1 MGAPPSIPLKSTAL
15 LHDVKKRDSVTGPWT
30 LTRGEL
36 TVWLL
41 VVLGIPA
48 LFLATR
54 AMTGPVAPNQA
65 VRVVPASAASASF
78 SAPES
83 PAKLNPNTA
92 TAKEL
97 ELLPGIGPKRAAA
110 IVKHREEHGPFRN
123 AQGLAEIKGLSP
135 ALAERLAP
143 LLSFESSPSQTP
155 SAARP

>member
-1 MGAPPSIPLKSTAL
+1 MALPPSIPLKSPAL

-48 LFLATR
+48 LFLAMR
-54 AMTGPVAPNQA
+54 AMPGPVAPDQA
-65 VRVVPASAASASF
+65 VRVVPSGPSASF

-92 TAKEL
+92 SAKEL

-123 AQGLAEIKGLSP
+123 AQALAEIKGLSP

-143 LLSFESSPSQTP
+143 LLSFEPSPKP
-155 SAARP
+155 

>member
-1 MGAPPSIPLKSTAL
+1 MNAPASNPLKSPAL

-48 LFLATR
+48 LFLAMR
-54 AMTGPVAPNQA
+54 AAPAAPSQS
-65 VRVVPASAASASF
+65 VRVVPASAPSASF
-78 SAPES
+78 SALDS
-83 PAKLNPNTA
+83 PARLNPNTA
-92 TAKEL
+92 SAKEL

-110 IVKHREEHGPFRN
+110 IVKHREEHGPFRS
-123 AQGLAEIKGLSP
+123 AQDLAAIKGLSP

-143 LLSFESSPSQTP
+143 LLSFESSPQP

>member
-1 MGAPPSIPLKSTAL
+1 MNALKSPAL
-15 LHDVKKRDSVTGPWT
+15 LHDVNKRDSVTGPWT

-48 LFLATR
+48 LFLAMR
-54 AMTGPVAPNQA
+54 AMAVPDAQNQT
-65 VRVVPASAASASF
+65 VRVVPAPAASADF

-83 PAKLNPNTA
+83 PARLNPNTA
-92 TAKEL
+92 SAKEL

-123 AQGLAEIKGLSP
+123 AQALAEIKGFSP
-135 ALAERLAP
+135 ALAERIAP
-143 LLSFESSPSQTP
+143 LLSFEPLP
-155 SAARP
+155 KP

>member
-1 MGAPPSIPLKSTAL
+1 MSAPPSNPLKSPAL
-15 LHDVKKRDSVTGPWT
+15 LHDVNKRDSVTGPWT

-48 LFLATR
+48 LFLAMR
-54 AMTGPVAPNQA
+54 AMTGPAAPSQS
-65 VRVVPASAASASF
+65 VRVVPASAPSADF
-78 SAPES
+78 SAAES

-92 TAKEL
+92 SAKEL

-123 AQGLAEIKGLSP
+123 AQTLAQIKGLSP

-143 LLSFESSPSQTP
+143 LLSFESSASPPP
-155 SAARP
+155 SAVRP